1 MHSFEPFIA
10 PKISSEFLTKEEIQ
24 MNFDYLRRKTVCQT
38 TGLPPSTLYAKIAAG
53 EFPKPVKLGKRAVGW
68 LSTDI
73 EDWKRK
79 QLEASND

>member
-1 MHSFEPFIA
+1 MD
-10 PKISSEFLTKEEIQ
+10 
-24 MNFDYLRRKTVCQT
+24 FDYLRRKTVCQT
-38 TGLPPSTLYAKIAAG
+38 TGLPPSTLYAKMAAG

-68 LSTDI
+68 ISTDI

>member
-1 MHSFEPFIA
+1 
-10 PKISSEFLTKEEIQ
+10 
-24 MNFDYLRRKTVCQT
+24 MNFDHLRRKTVCQT

-73 EDWKRK
+73 DAWKRK
-79 QLEASND
+79 KLDQSNG